1 MLAFA
6 HLCLTHRSM
15 TSTASP
21 AATPATL
28 YQRVMGVDFDLLSSP
43 VARFHRLAGAQVLHG
58 QVQVQA
64 PASLLG
70 RVLAWGLG
78 APQQA
83 GQGAIRFELDATP
96 GAEVWTRIFPT
107 RTMRSTLREAPGFV
121 EEHMGAARLLFGLT
135 AVEGGRLEMRLV
147 RMRFLGIPC
156 PRWLQPAIVAR
167 ETGQGDD
174 QLHFDVQATVPW
186 IGRVVAYRG
195 HLQVPADA
203 KCA

>member
-1 MLAFA
+1 MNDSIA
-6 HLCLTHRSM
+6 
-15 TSTASP
+15 STA
-21 AATPATL
+21 PATL
-28 YQRVMGVDFDLLSSP
+28 YQRVMGGDFDRLASP
-43 VARFHRLAGAQVLHG
+43 VARFHRLAGPQVLHG

-83 GQGAIRFELDATP
+83 GHGAIRFELDATP
-96 GAEVWTRIFPT
+96 AAEVWTRIFPM

-121 EEHMGAARLLFGLT
+121 EEHMGAARLRFGLS

-147 RMRFLGIPC
+147 RMCFLGIPC

-174 QLHFDVQATVPW
+174 ELHFDVQASVPW
-186 IGRVVAYRG
+186 IGRVVAYQG
-195 HLQVPADA
+195 HLRVPSMP
-203 KCA
+203 

>member
-1 MLAFA
+1 MND
-6 HLCLTHRSM
+6 TI
-15 TSTASP
+15 AS
-21 AATPATL
+21 AAPATL
-28 YQRVMGVDFDLLSSP
+28 YQRVMGGDFDRLSSP
-43 VARFHRLAGAQVLHG
+43 VARFHRLAGQQVLHG
-58 QVQVQA
+58 QVQVLA

-121 EEHMGAARLLFGLT
+121 VEHMGAARLLFVLQ
-135 AVEGGRLEMRLV
+135 AVEGGRLEMRLQ
-147 RMRFLGIPC
+147 RMSFLGIPC

-174 QLHFDVQATVPW
+174 ELHFDVQATVPW
-186 IGRVVAYRG
+186 VGRVVAYQG

-203 KCA
+203 QAA

>member
-1 MLAFA
+1 MNDF
-6 HLCLTHRSM
+6 
-15 TSTASP
+15 TASP
-21 AATPATL
+21 APATL
-28 YQRVMGVDFDLLSSP
+28 YQRVMGVDFDRLSSP
-43 VARFHRLAGAQVLHG
+43 VARFHRLAGQQVLHG

-78 APQQA
+78 APQRA

-121 EEHMGAARLLFGLT
+121 VEHMGAARLLFELQ
-135 AVEGGRLEMRLV
+135 AVEGGRLEMRLQ

-167 ETGQGDD
+167 ETGQGEE
-174 QLHFDVQATVPW
+174 LHFDVQASVPW
-186 IGRVVAYRG
+186 VGQVVGYRG
-195 HLQVPADA
+195 HLLVPPEPVSTVSPPV
-203 KCA
+203 

>member
-1 MLAFA
+1 
-6 HLCLTHRSM
+6 M

-28 YQRVMGVDFDLLSSP
+28 YQRVRGVDFDRLSSP

-70 RVLAWGLG
+70 RLLAWGLG

-96 GAEVWTRIFPT
+96 GAEVWTRWPVSGS
-107 RTMRSTLREAPGFV
+107 R
-121 EEHMGAARLLFGLT
+121 
-135 AVEGGRLEMRLV
+135 
-147 RMRFLGIPC
+147 
-156 PRWLQPAIVAR
+156 
-167 ETGQGDD
+167 
-174 QLHFDVQATVPW
+174 
-186 IGRVVAYRG
+186 
-195 HLQVPADA
+195 
-203 KCA
+203 

>member
-1 MLAFA
+1 MNDTIA
-6 HLCLTHRSM
+6 
-15 TSTASP
+15 P
-21 AATPATL
+21 AAPATL
-28 YQRVMGVDFDLLSSP
+28 YQRVMGGDFDRLSSP
-43 VARFHRLAGAQVLHG
+43 VARFHRLAGPQVLHG

-121 EEHMGAARLLFGLT
+121 EEHMGAARLLFGLS

-147 RMRFLGIPC
+147 RMRFLGLPC

-174 QLHFDVQATVPW
+174 ELHFEVQATVPW
-186 IGRVVAYRG
+186 IGRVVAYQG
-195 HLQVPADA
+195 HLRVPAGP
-203 KCA
+203 